1 MTAALLFASVVL
13 GLMVLEWLE
22 LTKYDGSR

>member
-1 MTAALLFASVVL
+1 MTGALLFASVVL

-22 LTKYDGSR
+22 LTKYDGRR